1 MIDISV
7 IIVFRNE
14 EGYIIECIQ
23 SIEKQFE
30 KNELRW
36 ELLLVDG
43 DSNDKSKELAEYYLE
58 KKNFPYQIISNP
70 KKTLATGWN
79 LGIKAA
85 NGMFVVRPD
94 AHAELNNGYVE
105 QGIKTLHSKPDVT
118 AVGGVL
124 ETKAKGYWGQIIKVA
139 LSSQVGVGNSGFR
152 TAGKSDYSDTA
163 VYALYRKEI
172 FQKVGFFN
180 EKLVRHQ
187 DNDMH
192 QRIKKAG
199 GKFYMN
205 VEMKAVYYA
214 RDSIKKLLRQMYLIG
229 YYLPDVMKGGAV
241 GMRHLAPFGFYFTL
255 LLLGLLS
262 FNIPMVI
269 YIICFQF
276 GFYIL
281 VIGLDSF
288 LKVIQQKKPSL
299 LLNIIIIPLMHV
311 FYALG
316 TFFGLIRKAIK
327 S

>member
-1 MIDISV
+1 MIEVSV

-14 EGYIIECIQ
+14 ERYIEECIR

-30 KNELRW
+30 QNELPW
-36 ELLLVDG
+36 ELIIVDG
-43 DSNDKSKELAEYYLE
+43 DSNDNSKELAEKYLGE
-58 KKNFPYQIISNP
+58 KHFPYQIISNP

-79 LGIKAA
+79 IGIKAA
-85 NGMFVVRPD
+85 NGSFVVRPD
-94 AHAELNNGYVE
+94 AHAKLHAGYIE
-105 QGIKTLHSKPDVT
+105 KGLQTLGSKPDVT

-124 ETKAKGYWGQIIKVA
+124 ETKARGFWGQIIKVA
-139 LSSQVGVGNSGFR
+139 LSSRVGVGNSGFR
-152 TAGKSDYSDTA
+152 TASKSDYSDTA

-205 VEMKAVYYA
+205 VEMSADYYA

-229 YYLPDVMKGGAV
+229 YYLPDVMKDGAV
-241 GMRHLAPFGFYFTL
+241 GMRHMAPFGFYFTL
-255 LLLGLLS
+255 FLLGLLS
-262 FNIPMVI
+262 FNLP
-269 YIICFQF
+269 
-276 GFYIL
+276 L
-281 VIGLDSF
+281 VKYAIGLQMGLYMLIIGLDSI

-299 LLNIIIIPLMHV
+299 LLNIIIIPLMH
-311 FYALG
+311 FYYALG